1 MKTFRIIKDFAV
13 VLGFILILGAAE
25 PLANLIVGAVI
36 FP

>member
-25 PLANLIVGAVI
+25 PLANLLFLGVLI
-36 FP
+36 P